1 METDRAKRRALSYS
15 IRKGVR
21 WESSLSD
28 FQHQSLETLVIF
40 GFQFDD
46 YMVRYIRRV
55 METAVNLEDVFLYDR
70 LACIKCRDDPPPSNF
85 PSTESEKLAFS
96 RGENH
101 QGSRLICRSS
111 VPKRQGNKGFS
122 SLKKELP
129 VVSSVLVCVV
139 ICNLLCAKADGILR
153 AN

>member
-40 GFQFDD
+40 GFLSDD

-70 LACIKCRDDPPPSNF
+70 LACIKCRDNPPPSNF
-85 PSTESEKLAFS
+85 PSTESEKLS
-96 RGENH
+96 VEEKITRGV
-101 QGSRLICRSS
+101 GSSAAVQFPSGKAIRDSHLS
-111 VPKRQGNKGFS
+111 
-122 SLKKELP
+122 KKNFP
-129 VVSSVLVCVV
+129 
-139 ICNLLCAKADGILR
+139 
-153 AN
+153 